1 MASSSYNPLAAAPE
15 PLKPSGGGRGL
26 GGAQLLVAHA
36 DEDAEEDIV
45 DSQSDPYRDA
55 AIAAHQKALNDLSG
69 ELGGLLPQDP
79 TLTFS
84 QAPRVFSVSGPAPKN
99 PKKRVEGRIPHR
111 LCRIRV
117 H

>member
-1 MASSSYNPLAAAPE
+1 MVSSSYDPLAAAPE

-45 DSQSDPYRDA
+45 DSQPDPYLDA
-55 AIAAHQKALNDLSG
+55 AIAAHQKALANLSG

-84 QAPRVFSVSGPAPKN
+84 QAPRVSSSRGHAPK
-99 PKKRVEGRIPHR
+99 K
-111 LCRIRV
+111 
-117 H
+117 